1 LLDDQARNY
10 GSDSPAASLESEHPL
25 PVNSSSPPNLDNYA
39 DIGLV
44 RNSSPSYAPS
54 ESQQQQ
60 DHPELPSFSVSS
72 LLGLMK
78 CYMPAQN

>member
-1 LLDDQARNY
+1 LLDDQARNSE
-10 GSDSPAASLESEHPL
+10 SDSPEADLASEHQL
-25 PVNSSSPPNLDNYA
+25 PEKSSSPPDLDNYA

-78 CYMPAQN
+78 CYMPA